1 MKRLPEWLAW
11 RAAVTPERAA
21 LSWRE
26 RTWTFAELALEAD
39 RLARQLAGLGVR
51 AGDRVASCLSN
62 RPELVVLVHAVSRL
76 GAVLVP
82 LNVRHTPQELLT
94 VLADADPHVVLV
106 EPATRA
112 AVASWPGTVVDVE
125 RDLAGLPEA
134 AVELRRDVEVDA
146 VHTLIYTSGTTDRPK
161 GVLLTYGNHW
171 WSAVG
176 SQLNLGVLPD
186 DRWLLCLPLFHVGGL
201 SILFRSV
208 LGGFAVELHERFDAV
223 MANEAIERGVTLASF
238 VGTMLWRILE
248 ERGER
253 RSPAHLRA
261 VLLGGGPAPRPLL
274 ERCAAIGLPVLQT
287 YGLTETA
294 SQLATLAPE
303 DALRKL
309 GSAGKPL
316 YPNVLR
322 IVRPDGSLAEP
333 GEPGEIEVRGPV
345 VTPGYWRRPDL
356 TARAFCDGW
365 LRTGDIGY
373 LDEEGYLY
381 VLDRRDD
388 LIVTGG
394 ENVFPG
400 EVEAVLL
407 AHPAV
412 AEAVVVG
419 IPDVEWGQRVVAA
432 VVLRRGMEATEQE
445 LVAWCRTRLAGYK
458 VPRAIRFVEEL
469 PRTASG
475 KLQRWLVR
483 QEWDRAA
490 NRSMGD
496 YGTRDETE

>member
-1 MKRLPEWLAW
+1 MRLPEWLAW
-11 RAAVTPERAA
+11 RAVATPERTA
-21 LSWRE
+21 LIWRQ
-26 RTWTFAELALEAD
+26 RAWTFAELAQDAD
-39 RLARQLAGLGVR
+39 RMARQLAGLGVGP
-51 AGDRVASCLSN
+51 GDRIAACLSN
-62 RPELVVLVHAVSRL
+62 RPELVVLAHAVSRL

-82 LNVRHTPQELLT
+82 LNIRLTPQELFI
-94 VLADADPHVVLV
+94 VLSDADPRVVLV
-106 EPATRA
+106 EAATRQ
-112 AVASWPGTVVDVE
+112 AVGLWAGTVVEVE
-125 RDLAGLPEA
+125 SELVQLPEA
-134 AVELRRDVEVDA
+134 MVDLRRDVEVEA

-176 SQLNLGVLPD
+176 SHLNLGVLPD

-208 LGGFAVELHERFDAV
+208 IGGFAVELHERFDAAL
-223 MANEAIERGVTLASF
+223 ANAAIERGVTLVSL
-238 VGTMLWRILE
+238 VGTMLWRMLE

-253 RSPAHLRA
+253 CYPAHLRA

-274 ERCAAIGLPVLQT
+274 ERCVAVGLPVLQT

-316 YPNVLR
+316 YPNALR
-322 IVRPDGSLAEP
+322 IVLPDGKIAGP
-333 GEPGEIEVRGPV
+333 GEPGEIEIQGPV

-356 TARAFCDGW
+356 TARAFSDGW

-394 ENVFPG
+394 ENVFPA

-407 AHPAV
+407 GHPAV
-412 AEAVVVG
+412 AEVAVIG
-419 IPDVEWGQRVVAA
+419 IPDVEWGQRVAA
-432 VVLRRGMEATEQE
+432 FVVLRGGMRATEKE

-458 VPRAIRFVEEL
+458 VPRVIQFVEQL

-475 KLQRWLVR
+475 KLQRWLLR
-483 QEWDRAA
+483 QAWECTVHGRT
-490 NRSMGD
+490 S
-496 YGTRDETE
+496 GTGELHQV

>member
-1 MKRLPEWLAW
+1 WA
-11 RAAVTPERAA
+11 
-21 LSWRE
+21 
-26 RTWTFAELALEAD
+26 
-39 RLARQLAGLGVR
+39 
-51 AGDRVASCLSN
+51 
-62 RPELVVLVHAVSRL
+62 
-76 GAVLVP
+76 
-82 LNVRHTPQELLT
+82 
-94 VLADADPHVVLV
+94 
-106 EPATRA
+106 
-112 AVASWPGTVVDVE
+112 GTVVDVE
-125 RDLAGLPEA
+125 ELAGLPEA
-134 AVELRRDVEVDA
+134 VVELRRDVEVDA

-208 LGGFAVELHERFDAV
+208 IGGFTVELHERFDAAR
-223 MANEAIERGVTLASF
+223 ANEAIEQGVTLVSL
-238 VGTMLWRILE
+238 VGTMLWRMLE

-253 RSPAHLRA
+253 HYPVHLRA

-274 ERCAAIGLPVLQT
+274 ERCAAVGLPVLQT

-294 SQLATLAPE
+294 SQLATLVPE

-316 YPNVLR
+316 YPNALR

-345 VTPGYWRRPDL
+345 VTPGYWQRPDL

-365 LRTGDIGY
+365 FRTGDIGY
-373 LDEEGYLY
+373 LDQEGYLY
-381 VLDRRDD
+381 VLDRRAD

-394 ENVFPG
+394 ENVFPA

-407 AHPAV
+407 GHPAV
-412 AEAVVVG
+412 AEAAVIG
-419 IPDVEWGQRVVAA
+419 IPDVEWGQRVVAL
-432 VVLRRGMEATEQE
+432 VVLRRGMTATANE
-445 LVAWCRTRLAGYK
+445 LITWCRTRLAGYK
-458 VPRAIRFVEEL
+458 VPKMIRFVEEL

-483 QEWDRAA
+483 QEWERAA
-490 NRSMGD
+490 NSCLRNSGSS
-496 YGTRDETE
+496 DEA

>member
-1 MKRLPEWLAW
+1 MRLPEWLAW
-11 RAAVTPERAA
+11 RATVTPERPA
-21 LSWRE
+21 LLWRDQC
-26 RTWTFAELALEAD
+26 WTFARLAAEAD
-39 RLARQLAGLGVR
+39 ALARRLAGLGVVP
-51 AGDRVASCLSN
+51 GDRVAACLGN

-82 LNVRHTPQELLT
+82 LNVRLTAGELQAQ
-94 VLADADPHVVLV
+94 LADAEPRLVLV
-106 EPATRA
+106 EAGTRDT
-112 AVASWPGTVVDVE
+112 VAGWPGAVVDVD
-125 RDLAGLPEA
+125 RDLARLPEPA
-134 AVELRRDVEVDA
+134 SPLQREIDSGA
-146 VHTLIYTSGTTDRPK
+146 VHTLVYTSGTTGRPK
-161 GVLLTYGNHW
+161 GVCLTYGNHW
-171 WSAVG
+171 WSALG
-176 SQLNLGVLPD
+176 SQLNLGVTPN

-208 LGGFAVELHERFDAV
+208 IGGFAVELHERFDAAAV
-223 MANEAIERGVTLASF
+223 NRAIEMGVTLVSV
-238 VGTMLWRILE
+238 VGTMLWRLLD
-248 ERGER
+248 ERGDR
-253 RSPAHLRA
+253 PYPSHLRA

-274 ERCAAIGLPVLQT
+274 ERAAALAVPVLQT

-316 YPNVLR
+316 YPNELR
-322 IVRPDGSLAEP
+322 IVRQDGSLAAP

-345 VTPGYWRRPDL
+345 VTPGYWRQPER
-356 TARAFCDGW
+356 TARAFRDGW
-365 LRTGDIGY
+365 FRTGDLGS
-373 LDEEGYLY
+373 LDEEGYLF

-394 ENVFPG
+394 ENVAPA

-412 AEAVVVG
+412 ADAAVIG
-419 IPDVEWGQRVVAA
+419 RADVEWGQRVVAA
-432 VVLRRGMEATEQE
+432 VVLRPGWRVSEQE
-445 LVAWCRTRLAGYK
+445 LLAWCRQRLAGYK
-458 VPRAIRFVEEL
+458 VPREIRFVSAL

-483 QEWDRAA
+483 EQWL
-490 NRSMGD
+490 G
-496 YGTRDETE
+496 G